1 MLSFLQTALHPV
13 THITVVCCLFQMMLI
28 RIILTSLM
36 AIFFFLSAT
45 VDTQPVILWHG
56 ILACDDDKDISRN
69 EDPSSTNNNIG
80 GKTTLISIKKL
91 NGNKVNH
98 FAGFL

>member
-1 MLSFLQTALHPV
+1 
-13 THITVVCCLFQMMLI
+13 MMPI

-45 VDTQPVILWHG
+45 VDTQPVILCHG

-69 EDPSSTNNNIG
+69 EDPSSTKNNIG